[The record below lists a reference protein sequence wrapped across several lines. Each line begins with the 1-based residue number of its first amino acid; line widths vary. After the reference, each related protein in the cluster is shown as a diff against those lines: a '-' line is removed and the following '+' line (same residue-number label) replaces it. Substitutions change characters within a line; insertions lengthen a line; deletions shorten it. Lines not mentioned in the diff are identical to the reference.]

1 MRDNFFRIIEDIVQ
15 NDRNVYIL
23 SGNLGFKLF
32 DRFRTRFPGNFLDV
46 GVAEPNM
53 IGIAAGMSLSG
64 KNVYCYSIIPFLLM
78 RTYEQ
83 IRLNIAYQDLNVKLI
98 GVGGGFTYGLE
109 GFTHFAVEDLALM
122 RLLPNMHVVVP
133 ADSIEAEMVAR
144 ISYDFP
150 HPLYIRLGKFGDP
163 LVHEIKPHFEIGKGL
178 VLKKGKEIAIFA
190 CGSMAYPAKRACEIL
205 LKKKVSAALI
215 DLHTLRPLDTGL
227 IKKYAQSHKAIFSVE
242 EHFVSGGL
250 GTAISEVLSETGYR
264 GVFKR
269 IGIPVQLKQVI
280 GRMDYLRKIYGLTAE
295 GIAVEI
301 LRTLKKNS
309 PW

>member
-1 MRDNFFRIIEDIVQ
+1 MRDNFFRIVEDIVQ
-15 NDRNVYIL
+15 KDRNVYL
-23 SGNLGFKLF
+23 LTGNLGFKLF
-32 DRFRTRFPGNFLDV
+32 DRFKARFPGNFLDV

-83 IRLNIAYQDLNVKLI
+83 IRLDIACQDLNVKLI

-109 GFTHFAVEDLALM
+109 GYTHFGIEDLALM

-133 ADSIEAEMVAR
+133 ADAIEAELVAR
-144 ISYDFP
+144 ISYGFP

-190 CGSMAYPAKRACEIL
+190 CGSMVYQAKQACDIL
-205 LKKKVSAALI
+205 LKKKVSVTLI
-215 DLHTLRPLDTGL
+215 DLHTLRPLDTVL
-227 IKKYAQSHKAIFSVE
+227 IKKCAQSHRAIFSVE

-250 GTAISEVLSETGYR
+250 GTAISEVLSEAGYK
-264 GVFKR
+264 GLFKR
-269 IGIPVQLKQVI
+269 IGIPGQLKQVI
-280 GRMDYLRKIYGLTAE
+280 GRTDYLRRIYGLTAE
-295 GIAVEI
+295 GIAEKI
-301 LRTLKKNS
+301 LRTLKER
-309 PW
+309 